1 MGVPNGYTSAQVV
14 QAVPTGINSG
24 LVFISSTT
32 CTNGAATQINNC
44 FSSTY
49 DNYTIHF
56 TGITGSTYGTGVQA
70 RLGSSGTPDT
80 ASSYYRGEASW
91 GSALGYWSVMNVP
104 NTGGTN
110 MSFTMTIYVP
120 NQARPTSATGEYLY
134 YNSSNL
140 WTGFYKDTSTQYTD
154 FTCINTDLTGG
165 SIKVYGWVKS

>member
-1 MGVPNGYTSAQVV
+1 MAYTSSQVV
-14 QAVPTGINSG
+14 QAVPTGINSA
-24 LVFISSTT
+24 LVFIARTTFTSSVISLAM
-32 CTNGAATQINNC
+32 TNV

-56 TGITGSTYGTGVQA
+56 TGVTGSTYGTGVQA
-70 RLGSSGTPDT
+70 RLGSGGTPDT
-80 ASSYYRGEASW
+80 AANYKTGDATW
-91 GSALGYWSVMNVP
+91 GSALSYWGIMNVP

-120 NQARPTSATGEYLY
+120 NQARPTSGTGEYLY
-134 YNSSNL
+134 YNSSVYLN
-140 WTGFYKDTSTQYTD
+140 GFYKDTSTQYTD